1 MHYDDGL
8 KIQLGDIVS
17 VPTPEGDK
25 EARVVMLGDSREHL
39 DIDPDFI
46 RWVIRDNILA
56 STSVFVE
63 WLGANPFGHE
73 DPQFAPVGNYMS
85 STVDEDVHFI
95 SRAT

>member
-8 KIQLGDIVS
+8 KVQLGDIVS
-17 VPTPEGDK
+17 LPTPEGDK

-39 DIDPDFI
+39 NIDPDFF

-63 WLGANPFGHE
+63 WLGENPFDHE

-85 STVDEDVHFI
+85 STVDEDVQFI

>member
-1 MHYDDGL
+1 MNYIDGSEVL
-8 KIQLGDIVS
+8 LGDIVS

-25 EARVVMLGDSREHL
+25 EARVVMLGDSGEHL
-39 DIDPDFI
+39 EIDPDFI
-46 RWVIRDNILA
+46 VWVVRDNILA
-56 STSVFVE
+56 STSILVE
-63 WLGANPFGHE
+63 WLGANPFANE